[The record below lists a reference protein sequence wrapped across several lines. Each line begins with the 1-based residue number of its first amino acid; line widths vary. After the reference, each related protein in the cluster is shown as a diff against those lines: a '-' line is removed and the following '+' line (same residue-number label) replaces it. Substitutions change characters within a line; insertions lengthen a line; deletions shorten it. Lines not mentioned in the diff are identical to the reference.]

1 MAVME
6 CVTLDRPRQLREY
19 VVDLCMLCR
28 AGGGGTI
35 PAELGWG
42 GLCYEV
48 SCYPG
53 SVSAVF
59 CFFINHVIELYAVP
73 HILDEHL
80 ERHMHH

>member
-1 MAVME
+1 MIEFSCQM
-6 CVTLDRPRQLREY
+6 CLMFTLVP
-19 VVDLCMLCR
+19 
-28 AGGGGTI
+28 GGGETM

-59 CFFINHVIELYAVP
+59 CFFTNHVIELYAVP